1 MLYLFKHLCIYKI
14 VIFFFLLFLES
25 TVPSRFSGCFH
36 GSSNVITKEGLKPL
50 SEIHV
55 GDEVLSTWDKHVAT
69 FNRVVGFLH
78 TDPHHLTTFIHIQ
91 TSSNNSLLITKEHLI
106 FKRYTAV
113 KAEDINIGDFVL
125 VTNDTRTFNMNK
137 VTSIRHVNMSGV
149 YAPLTEAGTIVI
161 DGVLNSCYAVINS
174 HDIAHLAF
182 LPLRLFYKIINFIPS
197 NIYDILTSDFI
208 SSSSSSLSSFFNI
221 EINRPHANDN
231 QSKIHWYARFL
242 CELSGIFMQ
251 VCT

>member
-1 MLYLFKHLCIYKI
+1 MSIKSLI
-14 VIFFFLLFLES
+14 VLFLLFLES

-36 GSSNVITKEGLKPL
+36 GSSNVITKDGLKPL
-50 SEIHV
+50 SEVHI
-55 GDEVLSTWDKHVAT
+55 GDEVLSTSDKNVAT
-69 FNRVVGFLH
+69 FNRVVAFLH
-78 TDPHHLTTFIHIQ
+78 TDPHHLTAFIHIH
-91 TSSNNSLLITKEHLI
+91 TSSNNSLLITKDHLI
-106 FKRYTAV
+106 FKSDKAV

-125 VTNDTRTFNMNK
+125 VTNDTRTFITAK

-197 NIYDILTSDFI
+197 SIYEMFTSDFI
-208 SSSSSSLSSFFNI
+208 SSLSSSSSTFFSI
-221 EINRPHANDN
+221 EKNLPHTNDN

-242 CELSGIFMQ
+242 CELSGIFVK